1 VSFEQL
7 WAGWRSGYVSSVA
20 VGETPGPVEQ
30 LEPPDELGLGGSD
43 AASCVFCR
51 IVASREPD
59 QVRHVVWSGERTI
72 AILNAF
78 PYASGHMLI
87 MPTRHVGELED
98 LEGPEAAEMWAAVTE
113 AVGALRR
120 AYHPDGFNVG
130 LNLGRAA
137 GAGMP
142 GHLHVHAMPRWSGD
156 TNFLTVAAAVRVI
169 PESLADSWEKLRA
182 AW

>member
-20 VGETPGPVEQ
+20 VGEAPAPVED
-30 LEPPDELGLGGSD
+30 LESADELGLSASD
-43 AASCVFCR
+43 AAACVFCR
-51 IVASREPD
+51 IIASREPD

-72 AILNAF
+72 AILNAY
-78 PYASGHMLI
+78 PYSSGHMLI
-87 MPTRHVGELED
+87 MPIRHIGELED
-98 LEGPEAAEMWAAVTE
+98 LDAGEAAELWSAVTD
-113 AVGALRR
+113 AVRALRT

-142 GHLHVHAMPRWSGD
+142 GHLHVHAVPRWAGD
-156 TNFLTVAAAVRVI
+156 ANFMTVSAAVRVI
-169 PESLADSWEKLRA
+169 PESLADSWEKLHA